1 MRPCRCSSAPIRCI
15 IRLRSSTRSARVLTR
30 SRTASSSS
38 SLGTGRWT
46 AERRDTHETL
56 RDQTPLGLRDQII
69 ADYTARKVSRN
80 LPGQPG

>member
-1 MRPCRCSSAPIRCI
+1 MRPCRCGSAPIRCI
-15 IRLRSSTRSARVLTR
+15 IRLRSSTRSARVRTR
-30 SRTASSSS
+30 SCTASSS

-56 RDQTPLGLRDQII
+56 RGQTPLGLRDQII

>member
-1 MRPCRCSSAPIRCI
+1 MDRW
-15 IRLRSSTRSARVLTR
+15 RLPRLQRRWRHLVR
-30 SRTASSSS
+30 DQQR
-38 SLGTGRWT
+38 GTGRWT